1 MNTLT
6 LIAIVV
12 EVVIRSVWP
21 SGGDFA
27 TDTAATTL
35 APPGRFS
42 TTKVEPFRRCSSFCE
57 SMRAS
62 QSVEPPGG
70 NGTITLTGRA
80 G

>member
-12 EVVIRSVWP
+12 EVVIKSVWP

-27 TDTAATTL
+27 TATAATVL

-42 TTKVEPFRRCSSFCE
+42 TTKVAPLRRCSSFCD

-62 QSVEPPGG
+62 QSVEPPAG
-70 NGTITLTGRA
+70 NGTTT
-80 G
+80 

>member
-1 MNTLT
+1 LNTLT

-12 EVVIRSVWP
+12 EVVIKSVWP
-21 SGGDFA
+21 SGGDLA
-27 TDTAATTL
+27 TDTAAMTL

-42 TTKVEPFRRCSSFCE
+42 TTKVPLRRCSSFCD

-62 QSVEPPGG
+62 QSVEPPAG
-70 NGTITLTGRA
+70 NGTITLTGRE